1 MARPH
6 VPQFGNWEGQQNVPY
21 TVVFDKARQGRGG
34 KMVNPNDPQQIP
46 ELYNNPNP
54 TTRPR
59 TTEQNKPVQRP
70 VHERKPSREGNAG
83 RRADGII
90 GEGNRR
96 TPSRTSI
103 GSDHSIDR
111 SPLHAQSQPKKTGRG
126 TTPGRSGPKP
136 RDDDFN
142 RGTAIPAFGNWDPSN
157 PESGDGFTK
166 IFKNASEEKHTGT
179 PNIITE
185 THDYSHSTPNNKNR
199 RNKSKSSLCTI
210 L

>member
-1 MARPH
+1 
-6 VPQFGNWEGQQNVPY
+6 
-21 TVVFDKARQGRGG
+21 
-34 KMVNPNDPQQIP
+34 MVNPNDPQQIP
-46 ELYNNPNP
+46 ELYNNPAPP

-59 TTEQNKPVQRP
+59 TEQNKPVVQRP
-70 VHERKPSREGNAG
+70 VHERKPSREGNAAG
-83 RRADGII
+83 RRADGI
-90 GEGNRR
+90 GEGNRK

-103 GSDHSIDR
+103 GSEHSIDR
-111 SPLHAQSQPKKTGRG
+111 SPLHAQYQPKKTGRG
-126 TTPGRSGPKP
+126 STTPGRSGPKP
-136 RDDDFN
+136 RDDDLD
-142 RGTAIPAFGNWDPSN
+142 RGMAIPAFGNWDPSN

-185 THDYSHSTPNNKNR
+185 THYYSHSTPNNKNR